1 MGTEPASSSSTAI
14 RNALGELRT
23 TTRAFFDSPRALWGL
38 NIPYLL
44 EGISYFGVLTL
55 LMKLLSENL
64 GLGDIRAGIVVS
76 LFTGGITFAMFFL
89 GELGDRFG
97 TRRVLLL
104 SITVMAVGRVLL
116 TAAGRLPGGGL
127 TSPAFLVTALGLLV
141 VVVGFGTFQPAL
153 FSAVKQYSDPSTS
166 AVAFGVIYGLNN
178 LGAFL
183 AGFLSPMAR
192 EASASAFPPN
202 GIQGVY
208 GLYAVLTLRSRSPSP
223 PLLLTPKLV
232 KEALARRPASAAL
245 EAAANAGPKPRVFSA
260 KWVAEHPLHGRE
272 VRLLRL
278 HPHPGPDALRPQLA
292 DAAALHR
299 PLLRALGQLAVR
311 ALLEPQPA
319 PRLSPSPR
327 SSPR

>member
-1 MGTEPASSSSTAI
+1 MGTEPGSSSSTAI

-141 VVVGFGTFQPAL
+141 IVVGFGTFQPAL
-153 FSAVKQYSDPSTS
+153 FSAVKQYSDPKTS

-208 GLYAVLTLRSRSPSP
+208 GLYALLTFVSIAVTAV
-223 PLLLTPKLV
+223 LLTPKLV
-232 KEALARRPASAAL
+232 DGGPRPAPRERRPRGRRERRA
-245 EAAANAGPKPRVFSA
+245 EAP
-260 KWVAEHPLHGRE
+260 
-272 VRLLRL
+272 RLLREV
-278 HPHPGPDALRPQLA
+278 GG
-292 DAAALHR
+292 
-299 PLLRALGQLAVR
+299 RA
-311 ALLEPQPA
+311 PA
-319 PRLSPSPR
+319 PRRAGSPSSSSSSSRSRR
-327 SSPR
+327 SSPTTG